1 MKGWVFGGCHC
12 DEDEGGDANHPGL
25 KRLGGP
31 CLCLRERGLGNAD
44 RRINKLS

>member
-25 KRLGGP
+25 KDLVGRV
-31 CLCLRERGLGNAD
+31 CVSERGGWGMQTD
-44 RRINKLS
+44 T